1 MGEAWWLSLAFLGI
15 GALIGFLA
23 QRSRMCFVAGF
34 RDWLLVRDTELLLG
48 LFSFL
53 ATVWLLSSLGYALG
67 LLHQGMPEYGALEAR
82 TAAQGAR
89 TAAQLARTA
98 AQGARTAAQGARD
111 LRGLRLSDARAL
123 LELANRFLYASLAG
137 GALIGFVSVLS
148 GGCVLRQHVL
158 AAQGSRNAWLF
169 LAGFYAAVPLYYLFL
184 ARYLGWV
191 YR

>member
-1 MGEAWWLSLAFLGI
+1 MAEAWWLSLAFLGI

-34 RDWLLVRDTELLLG
+34 RDWLLVRDTELLFG

-67 LLHQGMPEYGALEAR
+67 LLHQGMPEYGELEVR
-82 TAAQGAR
+82 TVAAGQVRLPSLSLRELRLLGGAQGAVP
-89 TAAQLARTA
+89 LA
-98 AQGARTAAQGARD
+98 
-111 LRGLRLSDARAL
+111 S
-123 LELANRFLYASLAG
+123 LANRFLYASLAG
-137 GALIGFVSVLS
+137 GWVIGLVSVLA

-158 AAQGSRNAWLF
+158 AVQGSRNAWLF
-169 LAGFYAAVPLYYLFL
+169 LAGFYAAVPLNYLLLGRFL
-184 ARYLGWV
+184 DWI

>member
-15 GALIGFLA
+15 GALVGFLA

-67 LLHQGMPEYGALEAR
+67 LLHQSMPEYGALE
-82 TAAQGAR
+82 
-89 TAAQLARTA
+89 ARTA

-111 LRGLRLSDARAL
+111 LRGLRLSDAREL
-123 LELANRFLYASLAG
+123 LGLANRFLYASLAG

>member
-15 GALIGFLA
+15 GALVGFLA

-67 LLHQGMPEYGALEAR
+67 LLHQSMPEYGALEAR

-89 TAAQLARTA
+89 TAAQ
-98 AQGARTAAQGARD
+98 GVRD
-111 LRGLRLSDARAL
+111 LRGLRLSDAREL
-123 LELANRFLYASLAG
+123 LGLANRFLYASLAG

-158 AAQGSRNAWLF
+158 AAQGSRSAWLF

>member
-1 MGEAWWLSLAFLGI
+1 MLDAWWLSLAFLGI
-15 GALIGFLA
+15 GVLTGFLA

-53 ATVWLLSSLGYALG
+53 ATVWLATSLGYALG
-67 LLHQGMPEYGALEAR
+67 FLHRGMPEYGELEVR
-82 TAAQGAR
+82 TAVAGQQAGGL
-89 TAAQLARTA
+89 QH
-98 AQGARTAAQGARD
+98 
-111 LRGLRLSDARAL
+111 LRLANLRELRLLGGAQATAL
-123 LELANRFLYASLAG
+123 ASLANRFLYASLAG
-137 GALIGFVSVLS
+137 GWVIGLVSVLA

-169 LAGFYAAVPLYYLFL
+169 LAGFYAAVPLYYLVL
-184 ARYLGWV
+184 ARFLGWG